1 MAYCTH
7 TYHSCG
13 TILEELTVSGLDAE
27 TRAMVAHTLE
37 RFVAEHYEPARRL
50 ARLKGASVDYRENWP
65 LLAGLGLFGLPVPA
79 GLGGLDGGAADLA
92 QALHVL
98 APGLV
103 LEPVAEALVGA
114 VLLATVLPANSPEIE
129 EIVAG
134 ERIAVA
140 TNSPPAQWLQA
151 RRDGDAW
158 RLRGAL
164 EAVPFAA
171 QADEWLLAARSDE
184 GVALL
189 RMKRDGASVNVA
201 PCRLMDGRPAADLR
215 FDDTLLPAEA
225 LLQRDARAALAR
237 AEDLQLAANAAD
249 AIDIMERLLE
259 IVRNY
264 LRTRV
269 QFGVT
274 LGTFQALQH
283 RLVDMHIAFVEARA
297 LLRSWCAALD
307 APAGD
312 ERLAELRRALPRV
325 VAQAGRLVGQEA
337 IQMHGGTGLTEE
349 LVVSHC
355 NARLQATRTLLQPWV
370 ESGTHADVME
380 AA

>member
-1 MAYCTH
+1 M
-7 TYHSCG
+7 
-13 TILEELTVSGLDAE
+13 SGLDAE

-50 ARLKGASVDYRENWP
+50 ARLKGPSIDYRENWP
-65 LLAGLGLFGLPVPA
+65 LLAGLGLLGLPLPA
-79 GLGGLDGGAADLA
+79 ELGGLDGGAADLA
-92 QALHVL
+92 QALQVL

-114 VLLATVLPANSPEIE
+114 ALLAAALPADSPHIE
-129 EIVAG
+129 ELAAG

-140 TNSPPAQWLQA
+140 VNIAPPQWLQA
-151 RRDGDAW
+151 RREGDAW
-158 RLRGAL
+158 RLRGML
-164 EAVPFAA
+164 QAVPFAA
-171 QADEWLLAARSDE
+171 QADEWLLAARTDD

-189 RMKRDGASVNVA
+189 RMQRDGAGANIV

-215 FDDTLLPAEA
+215 FEDTLVPAAA
-225 LLQRDARAALAR
+225 LAVRDARATLAR
-237 AEDLQLAANAAD
+237 AGDLQLAARAAD
-249 AIDIMERLLE
+249 AVGIMERLLD
-259 IVRNY
+259 IVRDY

-269 QFGVT
+269 QFGIT

-283 RLVDMHIAFVEARA
+283 RLADMHIACVEART

-307 APAGD
+307 APADDG
-312 ERLAELRRALPRV
+312 RLAELRRALPRV
-325 VAQAGRLVGQEA
+325 IGQAGRLVGQEA
-337 IQMHGGTGLTEE
+337 IQMHGGMGLTEE
-349 LVVSHC
+349 LVVSHG
-355 NARLQATRTLLQPWV
+355 NARLQATRTLLQPWI